1 MRVHALVR
9 GRAETVTEDS
19 CHSSEEWGKY
29 TVSSAPSL
37 ISATGTRLPSIWQDD
52 WPMWILAMS
61 AMGASWSG
69 TISDSMCGAK
79 HAAATADDQK
89 CAATC
94 VKEHGAEPVFLVGDK
109 VYTLDTS
116 DKATLDTL
124 DKLAAA
130 KATVKGEA
138 DGDTIK
144 VASVTAAK

>member
-1 MRVHALVR
+1 MRLARRFAVALTSVLL
-9 GRAETVTEDS
+9 GATLIPASFAAKVQIFT
-19 CHSSEEWGKY
+19 G
-29 TVSSAPSL
+29 TVSDA
-37 ISATGTRLPSIWQDD
+37 
-52 WPMWILAMS
+52 
-61 AMGASWSG
+61 
-69 TISDSMCGAK
+69 MCGAK
-79 HAAATADDQK
+79 HMMPGDDAG
-89 CAATC
+89 CLRAC
-94 VKEHGAEPVFLVGDK
+94 VKKGSQYALVVGDK